1 MTPKPIRC
9 FDGNGNPFEPFWSYR
24 NAADSESGETE
35 IEFYGPISEFSWWG
49 DEVSP
54 KMFKDQLYANGKNG
68 PVTVRLNSP
77 GGDLIAASVISATMR
92 DYPGKV
98 TVKID
103 GMAASAA
110 VQVALGGDLVKIA
123 ASAFMMVHD
132 PMVGIMGYFNVE
144 ELKGLIDELKVIKSG
159 IVEGYMAKTK
169 MEAEK
174 LSKLMADVTW
184 MTASES
190 VAYGFADE
198 VITGPSKGA
207 ASNKVNYV
215 NLLQTTYGNV
225 PLALMEM
232 SSTPDVPV
240 VNEEERR
247 KAKRLAANAK
257 QYLIRSNK

>member
-1 MTPKPIRC
+1 
-9 FDGNGNPFEPFWSYR
+9 
-24 NAADSESGETE
+24 
-35 IEFYGPISEFSWWG
+35 
-49 DEVSP
+49 
-54 KMFKDQLYANGKNG
+54 
-68 PVTVRLNSP
+68 
-77 GGDLIAASVISATMR
+77 
-92 DYPGKV
+92 V

-103 GMAASAA
+103 GLAASAA
-110 VQVALGGDLVKIA
+110 VQVALGGDVVKIA

-132 PMVGIMGYFNVE
+132 PMVGIMGYFNVN
-144 ELKGLIDELKVIKSG
+144 ELKGLIDELKVIKNG

-184 MTASES
+184 MTASEA

-198 VITGPSKGA
+198 VITGASKSA
-207 ASNKVNYV
+207 ANKVNYV

-232 SSTPDVPV
+232 SSTPQSPA

-247 KAKRLAANAK
+247 QAKRLAA
-257 QYLIRSNK
+257 RSRIHLNTQ